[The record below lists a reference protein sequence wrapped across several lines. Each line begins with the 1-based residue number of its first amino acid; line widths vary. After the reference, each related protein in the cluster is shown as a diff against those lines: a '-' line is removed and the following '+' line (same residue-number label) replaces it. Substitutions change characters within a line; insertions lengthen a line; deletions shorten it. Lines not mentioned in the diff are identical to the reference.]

1 MAQGLLLNLYGS
13 SHEVAVSSL
22 ALETAQKGPGR
33 RERSSSQPNLLA
45 TVGRNLGWSLDGDK
59 NMVQLVPMIWP
70 TAIYSSSSV
79 SWEARGLEAHESP

>member
-1 MAQGLLLNLYGS
+1 MDQGLLLNLYGS

-33 RERSSSQPNLLA
+33 RERSSSQPNLWV

-70 TAIYSSSSV
+70 TAIYSLSSV